1 MRSRTIKE
9 GSLGL
14 FIFAGVS
21 LLSVVLIWLTGKT
34 FSQKTYTINARF
46 ANANGM
52 REGASVR
59 YRGLEVGRIATV
71 KADTNG
77 VNVAI
82 EIQSL
87 DLVIPKDVIVEANQ
101 AGLVGD
107 TSLEIV
113 PSRELNQEEMSHNP
127 LDTDC
132 QTLKSI
138 VCHNDTIE
146 GRIGVSFEQMLRST
160 EKFSSTF
167 SDPEFVKL
175 ITTLTANSN
184 EAAKQIAVL
193 TKELTAVSKEVR
205 GEIKTFSGQAQ
216 SITGAAVTS
225 SNQLGQTLGKVN
237 ELTTNLNALVVENRQ
252 TIVSTL
258 NSIGETGDRMQQVMV
273 TLDGTLKQVNAG
285 IASANTTELIGNLTT
300 LTANAATASENLKD
314 ISVALNDPE
323 NVLALQKTL
332 DAARVTFENTQKIT
346 SDLDEL
352 TGDPQFRKNLI
363 DLVNGLSQLVSST
376 EQLQEQV
383 QLANKLEPMRHE
395 LSYADRPSEPLPP
408 RRVYQ

>member
-34 FSQKTYTINARF
+34 FSPKTYTINARF

-59 YRGLEVGRIATV
+59 YRGLEVGRIAAV

-77 VNVAI
+77 VTVAI

-87 DLVIPKDVIVEANQ
+87 DLIIPKDVIVEANQ
-101 AGLVGD
+101 AGLVGE
-107 TSLEIV
+107 TTLEIV
-113 PSRELNQEEMSHNP
+113 PNGELSQAEITQSPMAA
-127 LDTDC
+127 DC
-132 QTLKSI
+132 QKRGAI
-138 VCHNDTIE
+138 VCNNDTIK
-146 GRIGVSFEQMLRST
+146 GQIGVSFEQMLRSA

-184 EAAKQIAVL
+184 EAAKQIALL
-193 TKELTAVSKEVR
+193 TQELTALSKEVK
-205 GEIKTFSGQAQ
+205 GEIGNFSKNAE
-216 SITGAAVTS
+216 SITNAATTS
-225 SNQLGQTLGKVN
+225 SNQLSQTLGKVN
-237 ELTTNLNALVVENRQ
+237 ELTTNVNALVVENRQ

-258 NSIGETGDRMQQVMV
+258 NSISQTGDRMQRVMV
-273 TLDGTLKQVNAG
+273 SLEGTLNQVNTGLA
-285 IASANTTELIGNLTT
+285 AANTAELMQNLST
-300 LTANAATASENLKD
+300 LSTNAATASENLKD
-314 ISVALNDPE
+314 ISIALNDPA
-323 NVLALQKTL
+323 NLLVLQKTL

-352 TGDPQFRKNLI
+352 TGNPEFRQNLI
-363 DLVNGLSQLVSST
+363 DLINGLSQLVSST
-376 EQLQEQV
+376 DQLQEQIQV
-383 QLANKLEPMRHE
+383 ASKLEPMRRE
-395 LSYADRPSEPLPP
+395 FSTVEPPSPTLP
-408 RRVYQ
+408 RNRTYQ